1 MFVAFLYGEVVK
13 DALFD
18 VFEAVVVALQDFFGA
33 GDVVL
38 AAAAFGPGVV
48 NHPFEVVADDVGLG
62 RHRRHLFEFVQ
73 FGQRLFFGIGTH
85 AGVFDG
91 FFQLFDVVERVFHFA
106 QFFLDGFDLF
116 VEVVLAL
123 VALHL
128 LFDAAADFAVQVGF
142 FQFFFEED
150 EDVLQAVVER
160 GAVEDG
166 DAPLQAE
173 VHVRRDG
180 VGDAT
185 GVVQLAQ
192 VLEQVVGVF
201 VVFFEETGEL
211 FDGGFAHRPL
221 FVGGGSACRAVVTVA
236 RLQVGLV
243 FLPCDDFDAAQAFNQ
258 HFDGAVG
265 EFCHLYDAADGAD
278 RVQVG
283 DFRVADAGVFLRD
296 KQQFLLVVVGDVE
309 RGDGFFPA
317 DKERH
322 DDVRVNDDVAQ
333 RQDGE
338 GVFLHQVLLPVQADF
353 L

>member
-1 MFVAFLYGEVVK
+1 MAADFGFVVYAAERDAVKVAAGRLGDGFAERGFADTGRADEADDRAFAVFVAFLYGEVVK

-38 AAAAFGPGVV
+38 AAAALGPGVV
-48 NHPFEVVADDVGLG
+48 NHPFEIVADDVGLG

-73 FGQRLFFGIGTH
+73 FGQGFFFGVRAH

-128 LFDAAADFAVQVGF
+128 LFDAAANFAVQVGF

-173 VHVRRDG
+173 VRVRR
-180 VGDAT
+180 
-185 GVVQLAQ
+185 
-192 VLEQVVGVF
+192 
-201 VVFFEETGEL
+201 
-211 FDGGFAHRPL
+211 
-221 FVGGGSACRAVVTVA
+221 
-236 RLQVGLV
+236 
-243 FLPCDDFDAAQAFNQ
+243 
-258 HFDGAVG
+258 
-265 EFCHLYDAADGAD
+265 FCG
-278 RVQVG
+278 
-283 DFRVADAGVFLRD
+283 
-296 KQQFLLVVVGDVE
+296 
-309 RGDGFFPA
+309 
-317 DKERH
+317 
-322 DDVRVNDDVAQ
+322 
-333 RQDGE
+333 
-338 GVFLHQVLLPVQADF
+338 
-353 L
+353 